1 LGYGF
6 ARVIELQMRLAIGRA
21 RKVDQK
27 CDLLSGTARS
37 GDAVARAVAGAG
49 MLIVA
54 EDMLAR

>member
-1 LGYGF
+1 
-6 ARVIELQMRLAIGRA
+6 MRLAIGRA